1 MDYTS
6 QSTQED
12 KISIKTVLET
22 FKMWPRMYKILFQA
36 NKFYFLGIVS
46 LSIITGLIPAV
57 LILLL
62 ELLVNQVSVLENF
75 NLVLVLFGLYLG
87 LIIVSSIL
95 DTVVSTLKQIYQ
107 DQITKEIDIRIM
119 DKASSLPY
127 EYFENH
133 IIYDNIKRA
142 RDEST
147 YRPYQIFEQSIGIIS
162 GVVTLVSVSAIL
174 ILWKWWLILLLLV
187 IPVISAVS
195 FLKLGQQEY
204 QLSFFHAPKRRILYY
219 ITHLM
224 TTDSNVKEIQTF
236 NKSKVIKNKYVETY
250 ERIFEDNKRMS
261 FKRLMT
267 TLLFDCLTLLI
278 VGFVLL
284 QVIRDAFSGLIAIGS
299 LIAYI
304 QAVNRTQSQSSSVL
318 HLCFN
323 LYQNNLFLNQLFS
336 FLDLPTQFTSQ
347 RKNHQSSWQKDGYQE
362 QLVFENVTFAY
373 PTRNNMTLRDID
385 FSIKPG
391 EVVALVGENGSGK
404 STLTKL
410 LCRLFNPT
418 SGNIF
423 YKGIPI
429 QDFEVTE
436 WQSKLSVVF
445 QEFNR
450 YEFSAFENI
459 TLGSNEYDEKQ
470 VIQAADLSGAKKFI
484 DELPDKFNS
493 QLGVW
498 FDGGVQLSGGQ
509 WQKLAI
515 ARAFVREAEIYILDE
530 PTSAIDAISQEEI
543 FLNFKEI
550 CRDKIGIFI
559 SHRLSNIIHADKI
572 IVLKEGE
579 ICEIGTHYE
588 LMENKGHYY
597 RLYDSQS
604 RGYAKE
610 KESALSY
617 SSS

>member
-1 MDYTS
+1 
-6 QSTQED
+6 
-12 KISIKTVLET
+12 
-22 FKMWPRMYKILFQA
+22 MYKVLFQA
-36 NKFYFLGIVS
+36 NKYYFIGIVS

-62 ELLVNQVSVLENF
+62 ELLVNQVSTLENF
-75 NLVLVLFGLYLG
+75 NLVLTVFGIYIG

-95 DTVVSTLKQIYQ
+95 DSIVSTLKQIYQ

-133 IIYDNIKRA
+133 NIYDNIKRA

-147 YRPYQIFEQSIGIIS
+147 YRPYQIFEQTIGIIS
-162 GVVTLVSVSAIL
+162 GLVTLVSVSAIL

-204 QLSFFHAPKRRILYY
+204 LLSFFHAPKRRILYY

-224 TTDSNVKEIQTF
+224 TTDSNVKEIKTF
-236 NKSKVIKNKYVETY
+236 NKSEVIKNKYVKTY
-250 ERIFEDNKRMS
+250 ERIFEDNKKMS
-261 FKRLMT
+261 LKRLMT

-284 QVIRDAFSGLIAIGS
+284 QVIKDAFVGLIAIGS
-299 LIAYI
+299 LVAYI

-318 HLCFN
+318 RLCFS

-336 FLDLPTQFTSQ
+336 FLDLSTQVANQ
-347 RKNHQSSWQKDGYQE
+347 QKMHKDSLPKEDYQE
-362 QLVFENVTFAY
+362 QLVFDNVTFTY
-373 PTRNNMTLRDID
+373 PTRDNKTLKNID

-391 EVVALVGENGSGK
+391 EVIALVGENGSGK

-410 LCRLFNPT
+410 LCRLFNPS

-423 YKGIPI
+423 YKGMPI
-429 QDFEVTE
+429 QDYDLQE

-459 TLGSNEYDEKQ
+459 TLGSHEYEEQK
-470 VIQAADLSGAKKFI
+470 VIRAAELSGAKKFI
-484 DELPDKFNS
+484 DELPNKFDS

-515 ARAFVREAEIYILDE
+515 ARAFVRDADIYILDE

-550 CRDKIGIFI
+550 CRDKMGIFI

-572 IVLKEGE
+572 IVLKDGE
-579 ICEIGTHYE
+579 IEEIGNHYE
-588 LMENKGHYY
+588 LIENRGHYY
-597 RLYDSQS
+597 KLYDSQS
-604 RGYAKE
+604 KGYAKE
-610 KESALSY
+610 KESALSCI
-617 SSS
+617 S